1 MNKKIKIIELLQDF
15 ADEKEIVMPKY
26 IRYWDRIEHKDE
38 VMLVCKENIIDKLD
52 DCKIDLNDEV
62 EILEDNTEEIEE
74 LNAYKLME
82 SPYMANLLKEQRYD
96 KFMELLKQ
104 SEVEIADKLIKLT
117 WVVKEMRKEITNVN
131 KNNIH

>member
-38 VMLVCKENIIDKLD
+38 VMLVCKENIINKLD

-74 LNAYKLME
+74 LSYEWTTN
-82 SPYMANLLKEQRYD
+82 
-96 KFMELLKQ
+96 
-104 SEVEIADKLIKLT
+104 EIADRVDKLIKA
-117 WVVKEMRKEITNVN
+117 VNEIRKDL
-131 KNNIH
+131 NNG

>member
-1 MNKKIKIIELLQDF
+1 MNKKIKIIDLLNKK
-15 ADEKEIVMPKY
+15 ANNEKMPKKFKYKNY
-26 IRYWDRIEHKDE
+26 IF
-38 VMLVCKENIIDKLD
+38 KLD
-52 DCKIDLNDEV
+52 DVNEYTIDKEKQVAFTELIQFNLNNLNDEI
-62 EILEDNTEEIEE
+62 EILEENTEEIEE

-117 WVVKEMRKEITNVN
+117 WVVKEIRKEQINEY
-131 KNNIH
+131 

>member
-1 MNKKIKIIELLQDF
+1 MNKKIKIIDLF
-15 ADEKEIVMPKY
+15 NKKANNEKMPKKFKYKNY
-26 IRYWDRIEHKDE
+26 IFELDDVNEYT
-38 VMLVCKENIIDKLD
+38 IDKEKQVAFTEL
-52 DCKIDLNDEV
+52 IQFNLNNLNDEI
-62 EILEDNTEEIEE
+62 EILEDNTEEIDE

-117 WVVKEMRKEITNVN
+117 WVVKEMRKEI
-131 KNNIH
+131 KCIELD